1 MAYYLV
7 ASLPT
12 LELGEPAPLTP
23 DQLLFQCQ
31 GVLSPD
37 DWAEL
42 SLVLEGRLDE
52 ATSDFAAWWRNV
64 DTQIRNQ
71 VARHRAGILHIE
83 ARPYQRM
90 HSGYEVAVEEGVADA
105 LPHRQPLDRELALD
119 RCRWNALE
127 ERTRLQPFSFEQV
140 LAYALQLRM
149 LDRWT
154 GLTDE
159 DGLKK
164 IETFITEYAEKA
176 LES

>member
-23 DQLLFQCQ
+23 DQFLFHCQ
-31 GVLSPD
+31 GALSSD
-37 DWAEL
+37 DWVEL
-42 SLVLEGRLDE
+42 SLVLEGRFEE
-52 ATSDFAAWWRNV
+52 ASSPFAAWWRDV

-71 VARHRAGILHIE
+71 VARHRAASLHVE

-90 HSGYEVAVEEGVADA
+90 HSGYDVTVEETVADA
-105 LPHRQPLDRELALD
+105 LTHRQPLDRELALD
-119 RCRWNALE
+119 RCRWDALE
-127 ERTRLQPFSFEQV
+127 ERTRLRPFSFEQV

-154 GLTDE
+154 GLSDE

-164 IETFITEYAEKA
+164 IETFITEHAEKA